1 MDLFDELYIGYK
13 HSLQEVLLKDEVAQ
27 RLSDTKAAKEVK
39 SLERFQNLLM
49 EDPDRAFYGRSQVE
63 KACELGAIEILM
75 MSDSLFRAFNVEQR
89 KRMVRLVERTEKSG
103 ATVHIFSSLHPS
115 GVQLSNLTGL
125 AAILRY
131 PLPEID
137 EIDVSDSDEE

>member
-1 MDLFDELYIGYK
+1 
-13 HSLQEVLLKDEVAQ
+13 
-27 RLSDTKAAKEVK
+27 
-39 SLERFQNLLM
+39 
-49 EDPDRAFYGRSQVE
+49 VE

>member
-1 MDLFDELYIGYK
+1 MIEYF
-13 HSLQEVLLKDEVAQ
+13 
-27 RLSDTKAAKEVK
+27 
-39 SLERFQNLLM
+39 FQNNCY
-49 EDPDRAFYGRSQVE
+49 FQVE